1 MVPLEEEFGWS
12 RTLMS
17 GAVSVNLVLYGLMAP
32 FAAAL
37 MDRFGIRRVTSAALV
52 LVAAGSGLT
61 VFVREGWQLVLTWG
75 LLIGVGTG
83 SMAMV
88 FAATIANR

>member
-37 MDRFGIRRVTSAALV
+37 MDRFGIRQVTSFALCWSPP
-52 LVAAGSGLT
+52 AAG
-61 VFVREGWQLVLTWG
+61 
-75 LLIGVGTG
+75 
-83 SMAMV
+83 
-88 FAATIANR
+88 

>member
-1 MVPLEEEFGWS
+1 MAADPAV
-12 RTLMS
+12 
-17 GAVSVNLVLYGLMAP
+17 GAVGLNLVLYGLMAP

-37 MDRFGIRRVTSAALV
+37 MDRFGIRWVTCIALV

-61 VFVREGWQLVLTWG
+61 IVITPGWQLVFTWG
-75 LLIGVGTG
+75 LLIGLGTG

-88 FAATIANR
+88 FAATIANRWFVRGAAW